1 MANKYYKPIDFFFWG
16 TYESDFKVKTINV
29 IKLTDEQLSTNY
41 KFYTNRNV
49 KILKNKMV
57 KRLEKEITSDC
68 GNTFTSFGKL
78 PSPVDPIVKPQV
90 RKLKP

>member
-1 MANKYYKPIDFFFWG
+1 
-16 TYESDFKVKTINV
+16 
-29 IKLTDEQLSTNY
+29 
-41 KFYTNRNV
+41 
-49 KILKNKMV
+49 MV

-90 RKLKP
+90 RKLEPKVKKIKKVFMNVESSEDDEMKQRLKFQETD

>member
-1 MANKYYKPIDFFFWG
+1 
-16 TYESDFKVKTINV
+16 
-29 IKLTDEQLSTNY
+29 
-41 KFYTNRNV
+41 
-49 KILKNKMV
+49 MV

-90 RKLKP
+90 RKLEPKVKKIKKVFMNVESSEDDEMKQRQKFQNTD

>member
-1 MANKYYKPIDFFFWG
+1 
-16 TYESDFKVKTINV
+16 
-29 IKLTDEQLSTNY
+29 
-41 KFYTNRNV
+41 
-49 KILKNKMV
+49 MV

-90 RKLKP
+90 RKLEPKVKKIKEVFMNVESSEDDEMKQRPKFQNTD